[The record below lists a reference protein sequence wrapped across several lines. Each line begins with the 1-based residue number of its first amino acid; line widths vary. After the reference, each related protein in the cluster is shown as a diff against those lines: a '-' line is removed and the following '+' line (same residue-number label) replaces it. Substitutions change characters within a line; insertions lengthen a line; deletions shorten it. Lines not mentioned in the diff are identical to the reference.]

1 MKYFVEYNGK
11 YIAEYKTLKG
21 ANDFITKK
29 GLKNDD
35 DNLLLIVDNE
45 GGMYRPTGELEYKVS
60 YYTGLQNRVVYFSTV
75 EQAREF
81 IKTLDV
87 HTNEPTMYKY
97 DETLETYTLH
107 NDF

>member
-11 YIAEYKTLKG
+11 YIAQYNTLKG
-21 ANDFITKK
+21 ANNFINKK

-35 DNLLLIVDNE
+35 DNLLLIIDDE
-45 GGMYRPTGELEYKVS
+45 GGMYKPTGELGYKVT
-60 YYTGLQNRVVYFSTV
+60 YYVGLQHKTVYYSTV
-75 EQAREF
+75 EQAKNF
-81 IKTLDV
+81 INTLDV
-87 HTNEPTMYKY
+87 HKNEPTMYKY